1 MSDIEQ
7 IFKQRNMNF
16 NPDLARFVANKT
28 ETVLEDKGKTDK
40 LKDEVLQKI
49 IEVWPLVHKEHVIPF
64 QANKVSTCTFNHWLL
79 YLHLNE

>member
-16 NPDLARFVANKT
+16 NPDLARFVANKS
-28 ETVLEDKGKTDK
+28 ETVKGKTDK

-49 IEVWPLVHKEHVIPF
+49 IEVWPLCRKEHVIPF
-64 QANKVSTCTFNHWLL
+64 QANKVSTCRFNLWLL
-79 YLHLNE
+79 YLYLNE